1 MTNTVY
7 AAIMQ
12 PINQCSLMGVEEVL
26 KSERLE
32 GYRITLSVD
41 NFKQYRVTCKDL
53 KSNSIVSSILFC
65 NSRIIR
71 FKFTQPTHRNKQLT
85 RQLFGY
91 AQMIT
96 RKTFYHSDNLT
107 VAGKASNAL

>member
-41 NFKQYRVTCKDL
+41 NFKQYRVTCKCL
-53 KSNSIVSSILFC
+53 ESNKIISAILFD
-65 NSRIIR
+65 NSKIVR
-71 FKFTQPTHRNKQLT
+71 FKFTKPAYRNKQLT
-85 RQLFGY
+85 RQLFAY
-91 AQMIT
+91 T
-96 RKTFYHSDNLT
+96 EYTVKRRFYHSDHIT
-107 VAGKASNAL
+107 TAGAAAC